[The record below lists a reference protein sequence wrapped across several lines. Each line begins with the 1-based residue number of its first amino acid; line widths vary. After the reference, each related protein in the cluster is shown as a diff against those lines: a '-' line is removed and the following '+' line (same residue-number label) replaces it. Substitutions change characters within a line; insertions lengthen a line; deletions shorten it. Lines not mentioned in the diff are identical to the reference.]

1 VTRRSGSALAVTAG
15 VLAATVTA
23 CGTPAPD
30 YQSIWSTQAT
40 TQATTEATGAPA
52 TPAAPVPFWQYL
64 EGVGVRGEPVAPADL
79 TDLKVTLVRPPGWGP
94 YRNPN
99 LAPQTEAIAKDNGYP
114 TAQVLVFRLQ
124 GGFDVPAAIR
134 HANADAALSP
144 GFTKLN
150 ESFDDFDGF
159 PSAMIEGSYT
169 GPHQRRLHTYNRIV
183 IPVTPAPEFQ
193 RYLVQLTV
201 TGLADQA
208 VADSDAVESI
218 IRGFTVT
225 VS

>member
-1 VTRRSGSALAVTAG
+1 MTWRAGLAI
-15 VLAATVTA
+15 AAVSTLTA

-30 YQSIWSTQAT
+30 YQSIWSTSVTPSST
-40 TQATTEATGAPA
+40 TTTS
-52 TPAAPVPFWQYL
+52 AAPVPFWQYL
-64 EGVGVRGEPVAPADL
+64 EGHGVRGEPVALSELEDL
-79 TDLKVTLVRPPGWGP
+79 EVTLVRPPGWGP

-99 LAPQTEAIAKDNGYP
+99 LAPQTEAIAKNNTYP

-124 GGFDVPAAIR
+124 GGFDVAEAIR
-134 HANADAALSP
+134 HANADALLSP
-144 GFTKLN
+144 DFRKLG
-150 ESFDDFDGF
+150 ESFDDFGGF

-201 TGLADQA
+201 TSLADQA
-208 VADSDAVESI
+208 VADSEDIESI

-225 VS
+225 V